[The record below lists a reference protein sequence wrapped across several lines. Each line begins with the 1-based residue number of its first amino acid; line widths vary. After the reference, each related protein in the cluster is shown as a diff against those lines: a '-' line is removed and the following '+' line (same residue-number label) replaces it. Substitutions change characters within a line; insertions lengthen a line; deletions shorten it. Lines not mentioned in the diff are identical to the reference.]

1 MQLNGALLNSSTING
16 SSVIRNP
23 VQFSGSLS
31 IESVVDLGGV
41 RQVFFSS
48 EAPIA
53 PAVSFEVFALRQGAG
68 DILLSPQIN
77 LSPSV
82 YRRAVG
88 SLDLSLNTALYYV
101 KNVYGAGSAELAL
114 ELISEVGVIYFTGS
128 STLVSVET
136 DLSANRKRI
145 AEGVGQVALEGGLSA
160 SAIRRGATLTEVPGK
175 VLLATLEPSHI
186 TGGGVRHI
194 GMYGDLPVLFD
205 IQDLGMV
212 RQALIGSLDMGMM
225 TGSAVFTTMRPTL
238 QGHGDISLQATL
250 SSYVAR
256 RAEGSIVIPVTASG
270 EGTVFTP
277 GSGSASILTTLTGQ
291 GSVYR
296 KSLSGIANVNV
307 SIEGSWGILKRG
319 EGSCLISFDSALT
332 GARKKRFSGSLIME
346 ALNFGNAVKNPYG
359 EDTSQFVFIKPEIL
373 RVFERGLN
381 TREHTR

>member
-1 MQLNGALLNSSTING
+1 MQLNGALLNSSTVNG

-31 IESVVDLGGV
+31 IEPVVDLGGV

-48 EAPIA
+48 EAPIVPVA
-53 PAVSFEVFALRQGAG
+53 SIEVYALRRGTG
-68 DILLSPQIN
+68 DVVLSPQIT

-82 YRRAVG
+82 YRRATGALAV
-88 SLDLSLNTALYYV
+88 SLDTALYYV
-101 KNVYGAGSAELAL
+101 KQVYGTGTAVLSL
-114 ELISEVGVIYFTGS
+114 EVVSEVGVIYFTGS
-128 STLVSVET
+128 SVLVSVET
-136 DLSANRKRI
+136 ELAANRKRK
-145 AEGVGQVALEGGLSA
+145 AEGVSQLSLEGALSA
-160 SAIRRGATLTEVPGK
+160 SAIRRGATLTEIPGK

-186 TGGGVRHI
+186 TGGGIRHI

-205 IQDLGMV
+205 IQDLGML

-238 QGHGDISLQATL
+238 QGHGNISLQAVL
-250 SSYVAR
+250 SSYVIR
-256 RAEGSIVIPVTASG
+256 KAEGSIVIPVTASG

-296 KSLSGIANVNV
+296 KSLSGFANVNV

-319 EGSCLISFDSALT
+319 EGSCLISFDSTLN

>member
-1 MQLNGALLNSSTING
+1 MQLNGALLNSSTVNG

-23 VQFSGSLS
+23 VQFSGSVS
-31 IESVVDLGGV
+31 IEPVVDLGGV

-48 EAPIA
+48 EAPIVPVA
-53 PAVSFEVFALRQGAG
+53 SIEVYALRRGTG
-68 DILLSPQIN
+68 DVILNPQIT

-82 YRRAVG
+82 YRRATGELTV
-88 SLDLSLNTALYYV
+88 SLDTALYYV
-101 KNVYGAGSAELAL
+101 KQVYGTGTAVLSL
-114 ELISEVGVIYFTGS
+114 EAVSEVGVIYFTGS
-128 STLVSVET
+128 SVLVSVET
-136 DLSANRKRI
+136 ELAANRKRK
-145 AEGVGQVALEGGLSA
+145 AEGVSQLSLEGALSA
-160 SAIRRGATLTEVPGK
+160 SAIRRGATLTEIPGK

-194 GMYGDLPVLFD
+194 GMYGDLPVLFG
-205 IQDLGMV
+205 IQDLGML

-319 EGSCLISFDSALT
+319 EGSCLISFDSALN